1 MPTKTEYLLYV
12 PGRVSKS
19 IYWSRHTTHANAVK
33 RAKKDGK
40 EIVRI
45 EKYTRVVK

>member
-1 MPTKTEYLLYV
+1 MVTKIEYLLYV

-19 IYWSRHTTHANAVK
+19 IYWSRHTTRANAIK

-45 EKYTRVVK
+45 EKYVRTVK

>member
-1 MPTKTEYLLYV
+1 MKTKVEYLLYV
-12 PGRVSKS
+12 PGRVSEE
-19 IYWSRHTTHANAVK
+19 IYWSRHTTRANAIK

-45 EKYTRVVK
+45 EKYSREVK